1 LALIHGHILRVG
13 RGQVSEPIRG
23 QTPRRFTVILADRGY
38 DADAIRADIERRGA
52 TPVIPTKKNR
62 RVQIEI
68 DGAIY
73 ALRNRI
79 EQCFNRLKNS
89 RRFATRYEKLAET
102 FAGFVNLVSIR
113 LWLRHFVNAA

>member
-1 LALIHGHILRVG
+1 MHEDAPDPKIL
-13 RGQVSEPIRG
+13 
-23 QTPRRFTVILADRGY
+23 LADRGY
-38 DADAIRADIERRGA
+38 DTDDIRADIELRGG

-79 EQCFNRLKNS
+79 ERCFNRMKNS
-89 RRFATRYEKLAET
+89 RRFATRYDKLAET
-102 FAGFVNLVSIR
+102 FAGFVNLTSIR